1 MPSKRS
7 RTPKIT
13 QEMSRAGKSIELE
26 SRLVVAEDWEQ
37 GGWGATAHGCTV
49 SFRGDTLKLD
59 NVDDCI
65 TL

>member
-1 MPSKRS
+1 
-7 RTPKIT
+7 
-13 QEMSRAGKSIELE
+13 MSRAGKSIELE

-37 GGWGATAHGCTV
+37 GGWGVTARGCTV